1 MPFPDFLSG
10 TLAMGFAVCAAFFVR
25 FWQRTADP
33 FFAYFAFAF
42 FLLALNQVLSTTLGL
57 PIEERSWLFLM
68 RLAAFLIIIYAVVRK
83 NMGK

>member
-1 MPFPDFLSG
+1 MPYAEFFSG

-25 FWQRTADP
+25 FWQRTRDA
-33 FFAYFAFAF
+33 FFAWFAFAF
-42 FLLALNQVLSTTLGL
+42 FLLALNQVLSTMLGL

-68 RLAAFLIIIYAVVRK
+68 RLAAFLIIIFAVVRK